1 MGEKIT
7 FIFKEKNFSFLR
19 VAAGKMV
26 EMGGWGGNRLNYGKN
41 EKNVNWKGEVKN
53 VIGILKKLLKNI

>member
-1 MGEKIT
+1 VGEKIT

-41 EKNVNWKGEVKN
+41 EKNVN
-53 VIGILKKLLKNI
+53 